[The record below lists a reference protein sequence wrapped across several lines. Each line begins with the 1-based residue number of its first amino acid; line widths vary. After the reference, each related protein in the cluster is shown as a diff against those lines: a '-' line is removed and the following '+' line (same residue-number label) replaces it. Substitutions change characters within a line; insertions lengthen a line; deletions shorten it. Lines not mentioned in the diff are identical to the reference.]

1 MGKFKKMAK
10 NLEKEMYF
18 NPRFLLPYGRN
29 FNFVNAVR
37 SVGKTYSPVLFFINE
52 YMEKEVESVLL
63 CRTKKDK
70 EKGKYLERAVSK
82 VMAEQFKGLDYKVNS
97 DELLIQGKT
106 ALRCIALSEAI
117 NIKKNGYPLVKYLY
131 LDEYAIEENAVQ
143 RYVTGWD
150 EPDLLLSIYHTID
163 REEDRVIFFGMANN
177 ISAYN
182 PYHLHKAFNIP
193 YTDKGNIFMS
203 DNVLFLH
210 YQRSDQLNEKTEK
223 CKFLHMIKGTD
234 YGNFASEGEYIYDNN
249 ELIYNYPLKYCT
261 YFLTLK
267 YNGKVYGIWNYNILK
282 WTYYVTESINPT
294 FKDKVAVTMN
304 DINTEFRYMNRT
316 DFSTQILKQAVRS
329 GNLHFQNQK
338 LKKLFTEIIPYFL

>member
-10 NLEKEMYF
+10 SLEKDMYF

-29 FNFVNAVR
+29 FIFVNAVR

-52 YMEKEVESVLL
+52 FMDKGVESVLV

-70 EKGKYLERAVSK
+70 EKGKYLERAIAK
-82 VMAEQFKGLDYKVNS
+82 VMEEQFKGLEYKVNT
-97 DELLIQGKT
+97 DELCIQGKT

-163 REEDRVIFFGMANN
+163 REEDRVIFFAMANN

-193 YTDKGNIFMS
+193 YTEKGHIFMS

-210 YQRSDQLNEKTEK
+210 YQRSEQLEEKVEE
-223 CKFLHMIKGTD
+223 CKFLNMIKGTK
-234 YGNFASEGEYIYDNN
+234 YGSFASEGEYIYDNN
-249 ELIYNYPLKYCT
+249 ELIYTYPLKYCK

-267 YNGKVYGIWNYNILK
+267 YNGNLYGIWNYNILN
-282 WTYYVTESINPT
+282 WTYYVTESINT
-294 FKDKVAVTMN
+294 TYKEKIAVTMN
-304 DINTEFRYMNRT
+304 DINTEFRYMQQSDYSIQVLRN
-316 DFSTQILKQAVRS
+316 AVRS

-338 LKKLFTEIIPYFL
+338 LKKIFTEIIPNFL